1 MGKGTRAGRPS
12 SWARR
17 EERGDRNG
25 GFMHARIAKY
35 TFSGNAQEIAQKA
48 EEGILPTFKSMPGF
62 KAYLVIES
70 EGEIF
75 SFSGWETA
83 EQAEHANI
91 AVSDWVAENLAGEL
105 QLTESRFGEI
115 LISTAL
121 GVSAT
126 AGARV

>member
-1 MGKGTRAGRPS
+1 
-12 SWARR
+12 
-17 EERGDRNG
+17 
-25 GFMHARIAKY
+25 MHARIAKY

-83 EQAEHANI
+83 EQAEQANI

-105 QLTESRFGEI
+105 QLPE
-115 LISTAL
+115 A
-121 GVSAT
+121 
-126 AGARV
+126 

>member
-1 MGKGTRAGRPS
+1 
-12 SWARR
+12 
-17 EERGDRNG
+17 
-25 GFMHARIAKY
+25 MHARIARY

-83 EQAEHANI
+83 EQADQANI
-91 AVSDWVAENLAGEL
+91 AVADWVAENLGGEI
-105 QLTESRFGEI
+105 QLIESRFGEI
-115 LISTAL
+115 LISTLL
-121 GVSAT
+121 GIGAT

>member
-1 MGKGTRAGRPS
+1 
-12 SWARR
+12 
-17 EERGDRNG
+17 
-25 GFMHARIAKY
+25 MHARLAKY

-75 SFSGWETA
+75 SFSAWETE
-83 EQAEHANI
+83 EQADQANI
-91 AVSDWVAENLAGEL
+91 AVADWVAENLAGEI

-121 GVSAT
+121 GVSTT